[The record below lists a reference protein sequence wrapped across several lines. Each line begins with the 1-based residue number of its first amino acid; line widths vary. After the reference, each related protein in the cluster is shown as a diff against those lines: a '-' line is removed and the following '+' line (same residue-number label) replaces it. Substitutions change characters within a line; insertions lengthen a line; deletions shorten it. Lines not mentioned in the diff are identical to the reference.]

1 MAITITGAMLF
12 IIALAIYR
20 LTVTDWAIQRLSKNG
35 VVQGT
40 FNAILVTL
48 ISIALGV
55 LGLLVLFR
63 PRCRSLT
70 LISTARPIGD
80 PTKTLEG
87 SLFLPKILT

>member
-40 FNAILVTL
+40 FNAIFVTL

-55 LGLLVLFR
+55 LGLLVLFVGLVSKS
-63 PRCRSLT
+63 CF
-70 LISTARPIGD
+70 IQTAKPIGD

-87 SLFLPKILT
+87 SLFFTKILT